1 MSKIEFYN
9 NVKSIVD
16 TAIEDIKVFN
26 AEASSIE
33 NKINSKRYNI
43 DVVNKELVPHLNDT
57 KKAIRARQDIANAVI
72 EDVVNNYIDKLISE
86 DRLKGEELTA
96 DIKLLETGIVL
107 SAKDV
112 EMIFDR
118 NIDNNT
124 MKKLI
129 VEYAKQHNI
138 KINRHYQPKNADLIE
153 SVKGVPYI
161 ANMVIKWHNK
171 PEIYKELI
179 SENSKLYK
187 MFSEE

>member
-96 DIKLLETGIVL
+96 DMQYILMMRTDILNVAETEFLPMGLIIRQGGIRP
-107 SAKDV
+107 
-112 EMIFDR
+112 MR
-118 NIDNNT
+118 
-124 MKKLI
+124 
-129 VEYAKQHNI
+129 
-138 KINRHYQPKNADLIE
+138 
-153 SVKGVPYI
+153 
-161 ANMVIKWHNK
+161 
-171 PEIYKELI
+171 
-179 SENSKLYK
+179 
-187 MFSEE
+187 